1 MPWIEWVDREQA
13 TGKLD
18 ELYSSFPGPIDHVVK
33 IHSLIP
39 EAMDALLLF
48 YRTVLHGQQLELTM
62 TERETIAVAV
72 SAVNDCHY

>member
-1 MPWIEWVDREQA
+1 MPWIEWVDREHA

-18 ELYSSFPGPIDHVVK
+18 ELYTTLPGPIDHVVK

-39 EAMDALLLF
+39 EAMEALLLF
-48 YRTVLHGQQLELTM
+48 YRSVLPGKQVELTM

-72 SAVNDCHY
+72 SATNGCHY